1 MAFLP
6 GENKK
11 IDTARAR
18 DVSFDMMDFVEQVFN
33 DEYALIVGSEVM
45 LNPER
50 VPMGGGDMNKYL
62 ISVINELQHTECADF
77 NELIENELVVNG
89 ELKVYVSFKGESIKE
104 MLDRIAES

>member
-11 IDTARAR
+11 IDTAQAR

-33 DEYALIVGSEVM
+33 DEYALIIGSEVL

-50 VPMGGGDMNKYL
+50 VPLTGALQRLSSYPRRKKAILPRMMFIMQY
-62 ISVINELQHTECADF
+62 ISKDLPH
-77 NELIENELVVNG
+77 
-89 ELKVYVSFKGESIKE
+89 
-104 MLDRIAES
+104 